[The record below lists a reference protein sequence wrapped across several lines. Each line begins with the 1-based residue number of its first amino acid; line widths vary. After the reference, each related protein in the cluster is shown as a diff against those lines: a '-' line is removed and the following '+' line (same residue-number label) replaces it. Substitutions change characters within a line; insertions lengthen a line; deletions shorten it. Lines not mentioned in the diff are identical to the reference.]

1 MIEPR
6 YTHFFDVRLAVSFG
20 SDIEDFDAAFDAW
33 AESFTSRESLRKALL
48 NSDESTK
55 TLLQGI
61 AYSDTHD
68 NLAPAAAGND
78 R

>member
-1 MIEPR
+1 MSESR

-20 SDIEDFDAAFDAW
+20 SDIEDFDEAFDAW
-33 AESFTSRESLRKALL
+33 AESFPNRESLRKALL

-61 AYSDTHD
+61 VHSDTHD
-68 NLAPAAAGND
+68 NLIPAAAGD
-78 R
+78 V